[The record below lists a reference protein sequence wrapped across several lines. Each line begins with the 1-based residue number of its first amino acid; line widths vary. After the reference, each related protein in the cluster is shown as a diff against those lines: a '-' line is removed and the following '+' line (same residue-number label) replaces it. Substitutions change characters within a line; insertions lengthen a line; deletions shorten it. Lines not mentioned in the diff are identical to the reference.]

1 MNENNNKTEVQEHHS
16 ELEKTHD
23 SSRRLGTITILLIF
37 GLFGIW
43 SVFAEIS
50 TTISANGKVITH
62 SYNKIVMHPRGG
74 IVKNIF
80 IKEGDLVK
88 KDQALLELDSTES
101 TSQLNSNIKKHDVNL
116 FTICKL
122 KSEFRLDKELD
133 CTKYEN
139 DIIDKNSLLRIKE
152 NTQLLFT
159 SDLQNLKAKI
169 DLLKSKNNVLNAQN
183 NGYTKQIE
191 SNQKLLLSYQ
201 KELKK
206 WKKLLK
212 SNAVDELKLI
222 DTERKIVQVNLQI
235 GMLQSSI
242 NENLVTI
249 KSNEQQITL
258 EKETFKNA
266 ALVKLNDVELENALI
281 RDSITTLRNTVDN
294 ATVKSPSDGLVTDM
308 KIHANRE
315 VVSPLKQIMSIVPDD
330 KKLMIEAYILP
341 SDIEKIYKGQK
352 TEVSFPAFVNPSAI
366 PMEGKL
372 TYVSA
377 DTITQEGSQ
386 ESLYVVFI
394 ELTPKGFEAIRKN
407 DFKIIPGMQAAAFIK
422 TGNSTLMAYLMNP
435 IIQMFK
441 GIYHA
446 N

>member
-1 MNENNNKTEVQEHHS
+1 MNENNSKTEAQEHHS
-16 ELEKTHD
+16 ELEKTHL

-43 SVFAEIS
+43 SVFADIT

-62 SYNKIVMHPRGG
+62 SYNKIVMHPQGG
-74 IVKNIF
+74 IVENIF

-88 KDQALLELDSTES
+88 KDQPLLELDSTEA

-122 KSEFRLDKELD
+122 RSEFRLDTQLN

-152 NTQLLFT
+152 NTQALFT

-169 DLLKSKNNVLNAQN
+169 DLLKSQNNVLDAQN
-183 NGYTKQIE
+183 NGYDKQIK
-191 SNQKLLLSYQ
+191 SNQKLLFSYQ

-235 GMLQSSI
+235 NMLESSI

-258 EKETFKNA
+258 EEETFKNA
-266 ALVKLNDVELENALI
+266 ALVKLHDIELENALI
-281 RDSITTLRNTVDN
+281 RDSITTLKNTVDN

-308 KIHANRE
+308 KIHASRE

-330 KKLMIEAYILP
+330 QNLMIEAYILP
-341 SDIEKIYKGQK
+341 SDIEKVYKGQK
-352 TEVSFPAFVNPSAI
+352 TEVSFPAFVNPSA
-366 PMEGKL
+366 M
-372 TYVSA
+372 
-377 DTITQEGSQ
+377 
-386 ESLYVVFI
+386 
-394 ELTPKGFEAIRKN
+394 
-407 DFKIIPGMQAAAFIK
+407 
-422 TGNSTLMAYLMNP
+422 P
-435 IIQMFK
+435 I
-441 GIYHA
+441 
-446 N
+446 